1 MDSSYYRIQ
10 DNNIVTEEN
19 QNEFLVYA
27 IEERSN
33 NISAE
38 IYQFYLE
45 LHLNDLIENK
55 TTWKHAAKTVSD
67 IIKTQNIIEKK
78 VPLKPKNT
86 RPTDRKEKANLLAE
100 AALKRINKSVF
111 KKRKKI

>member
-10 DNNIVTEEN
+10 DHNILTEEN

-38 IYQFYLE
+38 TYQFYLE

-67 IIKTQNIIEKK
+67 IIKTQNVIEK
-78 VPLKPKNT
+78 PNPKNT

-111 KKRKKI
+111 KKRKKT